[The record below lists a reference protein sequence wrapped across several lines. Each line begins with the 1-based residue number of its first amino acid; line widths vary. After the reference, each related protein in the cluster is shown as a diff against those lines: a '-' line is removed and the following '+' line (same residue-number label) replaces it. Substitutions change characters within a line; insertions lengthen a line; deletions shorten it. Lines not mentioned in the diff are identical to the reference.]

1 KSLTSLV
8 KKGQELELMNKKM
21 MIWVG
26 SGIFLMIVV
35 VVGAVLYE
43 NNKDESANS
52 LDEIKKEQEEEKKDV
67 DKLIKEFKSQKEYV
81 YEDGEELEDV
91 MTKEEMEQVILE
103 YEEKEDL
110 DVSDE
115 EDAVRIGKMIEEEHG
130 YLNKWAFKEG
140 KLIEE
145 DSGEEGKEDAIEI
158 ARELYTYG
166 ESLKEISNPIER
178 GHESSQVN
186 ESKSMFG
193 KVKNR
198 ESQIE
203 SFNRDGDD
211 YERYVPKYH
220 YKDTDGFIDLTDDI
234 KIGYFK
240 TEAGSKE
247 DSTEHEIA
255 VYSWLLVEKD
265 ITIGDLRK
273 ELGNSN
279 INGEKLSKRFDM
291 LNSDTTLYK
300 DYILLLNVVVTV
312 KEVVKGFELDKDKSV
327 SEYTS
332 KAHDYDNP
340 VITLN
345 GKDIELDKLTKEVV
359 EEDVKMKK

>member
-1 KSLTSLV
+1 
-8 KKGQELELMNKKM
+8 MNKKM

-67 DKLIKEFKSQKEYV
+67 DKLIKEFKGDKE
-81 YEDGEELEDV
+81 GV

-103 YEEKEDL
+103 YEEEEDL
-110 DVSDE
+110 DVNDE
-115 EDAVRIGKMIEEEHG
+115 EDAISIRLMLEEEYG
-130 YLNKWAFKEG
+130 ESNARAFESS
-140 KLIEE
+140 KLIGEDTSEE
-145 DSGEEGKEDAIEI
+145 DALEI
-158 ARELYTYG
+158 ARELYTRG
-166 ESLKEISNPIER
+166 SSLKEISNPIER
-178 GHESSQVN
+178 GHESNQVS

-193 KVKNR
+193 TEEKR
-198 ESQIE
+198 EDLIE

-211 YERYVPKYH
+211 YERYVSKYH
-220 YKDTDGFIDLTDDI
+220 YKDTDGFIDLSDNI

-255 VYSWLLVEKD
+255 VYSCLLVEND

-279 INGEKLSKRFDM
+279 INGEKLSQRFDM
-291 LNSDTTLYK
+291 LNSDATLYK
-300 DYILLLNVVVTV
+300 DSILLLNVVVPV